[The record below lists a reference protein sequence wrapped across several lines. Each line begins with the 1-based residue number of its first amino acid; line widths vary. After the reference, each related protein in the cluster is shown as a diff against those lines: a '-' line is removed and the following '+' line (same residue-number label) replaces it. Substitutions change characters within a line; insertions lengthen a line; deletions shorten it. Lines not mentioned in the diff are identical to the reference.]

1 MKAIKEENSE
11 CIWIGPPDANSK
23 SVPREKLKE
32 TNDLL
37 IKLAAKNNCHYI
49 DSLVLTKF
57 PSSSKEGIHYPSG
70 LSAEWGEKVSIQLLK
85 IIAKT
90 N

>member
-1 MKAIKEENSE
+1 MKAIKDENSE

-23 SVPREKLKE
+23 SVTRAKLNE
-32 TNDLL
+32 TNVLL
-37 IKLAAKNNCHYI
+37 IKLAAKNKCHYI
-49 DSLVLTKF
+49 DSLILTKF
-57 PSSSKEGIHYPSG
+57 PSSSKEGIHYPPN

-85 IIAKT
+85 IIEKP